1 MNAETLWK
9 KLVVVI
15 PSYKRAE
22 TIQQKTLAMLK
33 RYSIPREKIYIFVA
47 DTSQYDEYKQAVP
60 KQLYGHLIVGKP
72 GLVAV
77 RNTIAKYFAKG
88 TPIVEFDDDVLKLVE
103 YSPKARR
110 HEKELEDLKAVF
122 LRGFQ
127 ECQAAKCRLWGVYPI
142 PNGFFMKPTVT
153 TDLKFCIGSFWG
165 CLNAGSEIQI
175 EYGKGEKEDYQRT
188 LHYFMADGAVVR
200 LNYVAPKTSYYKE
213 AGGLQAYGDRLETEE
228 KVVEAMMRKWPSWI
242 RRNPARKSGFPEI
255 RLRDPRTK
263 EEKEARTGLLP
274 VYSASTGA
282 KGAATKTRSKKK
294 TSASAKKTRRTR
306 EHSRQD

>member
-9 KLVVVI
+9 KIVVVI

-22 TIQQKTLAMLK
+22 TIQQKTLAVLK

-47 DTSQYDEYKQAVP
+47 DKSQYDEYKKAVP
-60 KQLYGHLIVGKP
+60 KELYGHLIIGKP

-77 RNTIAKYFAKG
+77 RNYIATYFAKG
-88 TPIVEFDDDVLKLVE
+88 TPIVEFDDDILKLVE
-103 YSPKARR
+103 YSARAHR
-110 HEKELEDLKAVF
+110 HEKELSDLKAVF

-127 ECQAAKCRLWGVYPI
+127 ECEAAKCRLWGVYPI
-142 PNGFFMKPTVT
+142 PNGFFMKPSVT

-165 CLNAGSEIQI
+165 CWNAGSEIQI

-188 LHYFMADGAVVR
+188 LHYFMKDGAVVR

-213 AGGLQAYGDRLETEE
+213 AGGLQAYGNRLETEE
-228 KVVEAMMRKWPSWI
+228 KVVEAMIRKWPSWI

-255 RLRDPRTK
+255 RLIDPRTK
-263 EEKEARTGLLP
+263 EEKGERTGLSP
-274 VYSASTGA
+274 VYGSK
-282 KGAATKTRSKKK
+282 KGAAARGKQ
-294 TSASAKKTRRTR
+294 TRRIPR
-306 EHSRQD
+306 RGAEEGS